1 MMQAQFMNEMKCP
14 KGTVRKY
21 PHKIMFQT
29 CREYASSTTAH
40 GFSYVVEQGNS
51 VAERILW
58 SIIVV
63 LALMFTTSQMSTL
76 YMEWQND
83 PVITTLDTVAL
94 PIEEVQFPAI
104 TICPQGSVHGILD
117 AVLFKQFKE
126 YVSNKTR
133 HGYTRRKRSKASKSL
148 SGSEDEDVWHLNSA
162 QIELEGLNFLRDV
175 YPGAK
180 DKPTKLVSLLTTN
193 DPKKM
198 LENEA
203 LIQPNGKNEECDSS
217 ENDQIVKDL
226 NKQLN
231 KDFCP
236 DNFELV
242 DGIGCLHS
250 SGIDMSYDEAD
261 RYCADQD
268 GSNILTFNTYQELK
282 TIQNKEILG
291 M

>member
-1 MMQAQFMNEMKCP
+1 MMQEQFMNGIKCP
-14 KGTVRKY
+14 KSTVRKY
-21 PHKIMFQT
+21 PHKIMLQT

-51 VAERILW
+51 VGERILW

-63 LALMFTTSQMSTL
+63 LALMFTTSQMTTL

-83 PVITTLDTVAL
+83 PVITILDTVAL

-117 AVLFKQFKE
+117 AVLFKQFRE

-133 HGYTRRKRSKASKSL
+133 HAYTRRKRSKASKSL
-148 SGSEDEDVWHLNSA
+148 SGSEDEDEWHLNSV

-180 DKPTKLVSLLTTN
+180 DKPTKLVSLLTTS

-198 LENEA
+198 LENDA

-217 ENDQIVKDL
+217 ENDQIAKDL

-236 DNFELV
+236 DNFEFV

-250 SGIDMSYDEAD
+250 NGIEMSYHEAD
-261 RYCADQD
+261 RYCANQD
-268 GSNILTFNTYQELK
+268 GSNILTFSTYLELK
-282 TIQNKEILG
+282 TLQDKEILG

>member
-1 MMQAQFMNEMKCP
+1 MMQEQFMNGIKCP
-14 KGTVRKY
+14 KSTVKKY

-51 VAERILW
+51 VGERILW
-58 SIIVV
+58 SIIVI
-63 LALMFTTSQMSTL
+63 LALLFTTSQMSTL

-133 HGYTRRKRSKASKSL
+133 HGYTRRKRSKASKSIG
-148 SGSEDEDVWHLNSA
+148 GSEDEAVWHLNST
-162 QIELEGLNFLRDV
+162 QIEIEGRNFLRDV

-198 LENEA
+198 LENDA
-203 LIQPNGKNEECDSS
+203 LIQPNGENNECDSS
-217 ENDQIVKDL
+217 ENNQIVKDL

-236 DNFELV
+236 NDFELV

-250 SGIDMSYDEAD
+250 SRIDMSYDEAS

-268 GSNILTFNTYQELK
+268 GSNLLTFNTYLELK
-282 TIQNKEILG
+282 TLQDKEILG